1 MKSKEKIKN
10 FVEEKRKGELTLSKS
25 QEQKVVNLII
35 DYQRFIKKNI
45 GKLPLEDFIRLM
57 TQKLEEI
64 QQSAIPEE
72 WVDEF
77 FEKFNKEEVNKTLT
91 GYSSMEEYMRDF

>member
-1 MKSKEKIKN
+1 MEKAFKN
-10 FVEEKRKGELTLSKS
+10 FIEEKRAGELTLSKG
-25 QEQKVVNLII
+25 QEQKTVNLII
-35 DYQRFIKKNI
+35 DYQRFIKKNV
-45 GKLPLEDFIRLM
+45 GKLPLEEFIRLM

-64 QQSAIPEE
+64 QQSAIPDE

-77 FEKFNKEEVNKTLT
+77 FEKVEKEGINKALT

>member
-1 MKSKEKIKN
+1 MEEAFKN
-10 FVEEKRKGELTLSKS
+10 FIEEKRAGELTLSKE

-35 DYQRFIKKNI
+35 DYQRFIKKNV
-45 GKLPLEDFIRLM
+45 GKLPLENFIRLM

-64 QQSAIPEE
+64 QQSAIPDE

-77 FEKFNKEEVNKTLT
+77 FEKVGEEGINKALT